1 MASDHARLLQHAR
14 LLHQVELLATVQRKT
29 KLIDFA
35 LSQSDLPELARIR
48 LEFKRQVA
56 RRTRRTFDVFRRGT
70 MENCIS
76 LVHPRVGRT
85 SAHLTGTA
93 GND

>member
-1 MASDHARLLQHAR
+1 
-14 LLHQVELLATVQRKT
+14 
-29 KLIDFA
+29 
-35 LSQSDLPELARIR
+35 
-48 LEFKRQVA
+48 
-56 RRTRRTFDVFRRGT
+56 